1 MDYEFG
7 FMDDREKR
15 KILLLKIL
23 FIVWTKYMVLEAI
36 YGDRLSSQFSS
47 AAGMMSG
54 AYFYSNLYSVQSEV
68 VELFEP
74 PYPARG
80 GGFAI
85 ICTFSMI
92 ASIYYQ
98 LNWQ

>member
-7 FMDDREKR
+7 FMDDREKC

-23 FIVWTKYMVLEAI
+23 SVVWMAYMVLETI
-36 YGDRLSSQFSS
+36 YAEKLSDQFL
-47 AAGMMSG
+47 AAGGIMVG
-54 AYFYSNLYSVQSEV
+54 AYSYSNLYNVKSEV

-85 ICTFSMI
+85 ICTFCLI
-92 ASIYYQ
+92 ATIYYQ